1 MRDVSNKIEQYKD
14 IVKLKFE
21 IIKKLNNNY
30 KDLNQIVDIIY
41 LSPAPKN
48 YVSYAE
54 ARRFVSRIHNKKSIK
69 IKNKERLDMYHSI
82 YNKWYKYITDNN
94 IKSLKYKYSILDTI
108 INNEAPSFFLSKYRI
123 KEILYY
129 NENGYK

>member
-1 MRDVSNKIEQYKD
+1 MREVSNKIEQYKD
-14 IVKLKFE
+14 IIKLKFE

-30 KDLNQIVDIIY
+30 KNLNQIVDIIY
-41 LSPAPKN
+41 SSPAPRY

-54 ARRFVSRIHNKKSIK
+54 ARRIVSRIHNKKSIK
-69 IKNKERLDMYHSI
+69 IKNKERLNMYHSI
-82 YNKWYKYITDNN
+82 YDKWYKYITDNN
-94 IKSLKYKYSILDTI
+94 IKSLKYKYYILDTI

-129 NENGYK
+129 NENDYK